1 MATLNFVSLN
11 CHGFNVGISCY
22 LSEIINMYDFVL
34 LQETW
39 LSEYN
44 CHQLDVIS
52 DNFVVF
58 HSSAMEENYDQVY

>member
-1 MATLNFVSLN
+1 MATLNFVSLY
-11 CHGFNVGISCY
+11 CHGFNVGISGY

-34 LQETW
+34 HETC

-44 CHQLDVIS
+44 RHQLDVIS

-58 HSSAMEENYDQVY
+58 HSSAMEDKLRSGIY